1 MSNELLE
8 LYNRVSRLEQRLAGM
23 VKHGRIAEVNPDEAW
38 VRLNL
43 GEGDAGPLL
52 SPKIPYAQFAG
63 ALKVHTPPTV
73 GQQMTWLAPGG
84 DSQQSFA
91 VPLTWS
97 DQNEAPSKSGD
108 ENVITYG
115 DVRITLDASSVLIEV
130 GGFVLRVSGKGL
142 AMAGGGVGH
151 NGQDIGSTHKHP
163 DVMPGPARTGTPVET
178 GPVP

>member
-1 MSNELLE
+1 
-8 LYNRVSRLEQRLAGM
+8 
-23 VKHGRIAEVNPDEAW
+23 
-38 VRLNL
+38 
-43 GEGDAGPLL
+43 
-52 SPKIPYAQFAG
+52 
-63 ALKVHTPPTV
+63 
-73 GQQMTWLAPGG
+73 MTWLAPGG

-97 DQNEAPSKSGD
+97 DRNEAPSKSGD

-130 GGFVLRVSGKGL
+130 GGFVLRVSAEGL
-142 AMAGGGVGH
+142 AMTGGGVGH

-163 DVMPGPARTGTPVET
+163 DVMPGPAKTGTPVET

>member
-1 MSNELLE
+1 MSELLE
-8 LYNRVSRLEQRLAGM
+8 LYNRVSRLEQRLAAM
-23 VKHGRIAEVNPDEAW
+23 VKHGRIAEVNPEEAW

-91 VPLTWS
+91 LPLTWS
-97 DQNEAPSKSGD
+97 DQNQAPSKSGD
-108 ENVITYG
+108 ENVITFG

-130 GGFVLRVSGKGL
+130 GGFVLRVSAEGL

-151 NGQDIGSTHKHP
+151 NGQDIGSTHRHP
-163 DVMPGPARTGTPVET
+163 GIMPGGGITATPIAS
-178 GPVP
+178 GPTP

>member
-1 MSNELLE
+1 MS
-8 LYNRVSRLEQRLAGM
+8 Q
-23 VKHGRIAEVNPDEAW
+23 D
-38 VRLNL
+38 
-43 GEGDAGPLL
+43 
-52 SPKIPYAQFAG
+52 
-63 ALKVHTPPTV
+63 
-73 GQQMTWLAPGG
+73 LAPGG
-84 DSQQSFA
+84 DSRQSFA

-130 GGFVLRVSGKGL
+130 GGFVLRVSGEGL

-163 DVMPGPARTGTPVET
+163 DVMPGLAKTGTPVET